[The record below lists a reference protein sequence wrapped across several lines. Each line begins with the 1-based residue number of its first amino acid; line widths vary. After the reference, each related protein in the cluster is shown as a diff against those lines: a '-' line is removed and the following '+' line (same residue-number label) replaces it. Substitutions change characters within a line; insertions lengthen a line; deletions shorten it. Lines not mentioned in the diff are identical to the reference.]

1 MKYKKDTSH
10 IILNAAFEEFE
21 EKGYNGARMQS
32 IANKAGINKALLH
45 YYYKSKDAMFKIII
59 DKAFHLLMP
68 KVISIFEE
76 DSDFFET
83 IEKFVS
89 TYINIL
95 VKNPYIPGFVTQ
107 EINNNPKRL
116 LNLVK
121 SPGINLNPVKEK
133 IAKAVEDGIIE
144 NINPNQLIINIM
156 SLCIFPFVGRPLI
169 EGVLLN
175 GDKDKFDQ
183 LIEQRKNEVSKFII
197 KAIKK

>member
-1 MKYKKDTSH
+1 MKYKKDTSNK
-10 IILNAAFEEFE
+10 ILNAAFEEFE

-32 IANKAGINKALLH
+32 IANRAGINKALLH
-45 YYYKSKDAMFKIII
+45 YYYKSKDAMFKLILN
-59 DKAFHLLMP
+59 KAFNLLMP
-68 KVISIFEE
+68 KIVSIFEE
-76 DSDFFET
+76 DTDFFET

-95 VKNPYIPGFVTQ
+95 INNPYIPNFVTQ
-107 EINNNPKRL
+107 EINNNPTRL

-133 IAKAVEDGIIE
+133 ITKAVEDGIIDE
-144 NINPNQLIINIM
+144 IDPNQLIINIM
-156 SLCIFPFVGRPLI
+156 SLCIFPFVGRPII

-175 GDKDKFDQ
+175 GDKDKFEQ
-183 LIEQRKNEVSKFII
+183 LIQQRKKEVSEFII

>member
-1 MKYKKDTSH
+1 MKYKKDTSN

-32 IANKAGINKALLH
+32 IANRAGINKALLH
-45 YYYKSKDAMFKIII
+45 YYYKSKDAMFKLILN
-59 DKAFHLLMP
+59 KAFNLLMP
-68 KVISIFEE
+68 KIVSIFEE
-76 DSDFFET
+76 DTDFFET

-95 VKNPYIPGFVTQ
+95 INNPYIPNFVTQ
-107 EINNNPKRL
+107 EINNNPTRL

-133 IAKAVEDGIIE
+133 ITKAVEDGIIE
-144 NINPNQLIINIM
+144 EIDPNQLIINIM
-156 SLCIFPFVGRPLI
+156 SLCIFPFVGRPII

-175 GDKDKFDQ
+175 GDKDKFEQ
-183 LIEQRKNEVSKFII
+183 LIEQRKKEVSEFII

>member
-1 MKYKKDTSH
+1 MKYKKDTSNK
-10 IILNAAFEEFE
+10 ILNAAFEEFE

-32 IANKAGINKALLH
+32 IANRAGINKALLH
-45 YYYKSKDAMFKIII
+45 YYYKSKDAMFKLILN
-59 DKAFHLLMP
+59 KAFNLLMP
-68 KVISIFEE
+68 KIVSIFEE
-76 DSDFFET
+76 DTDFFET

-95 VKNPYIPGFVTQ
+95 INNPYIPNFVTQ
-107 EINNNPKRL
+107 EINNNPTRL

-133 IAKAVEDGIIE
+133 ITKAVEDGIIE
-144 NINPNQLIINIM
+144 EIDPNQLIINIM
-156 SLCIFPFVGRPLI
+156 SLCIFPFVGRPII

-175 GDKDKFDQ
+175 GDKDKFEQ
-183 LIEQRKNEVSKFII
+183 LIQQRKKEVSEFII

>member
-1 MKYKKDTSH
+1 MKYKKDTSN
-10 IILNAAFEEFE
+10 IILNAAFIEFE

-32 IANKAGINKALLH
+32 IANRAGINKALLH
-45 YYYKSKDAMFKIII
+45 YYYKSKDAMFQIII
-59 DKAFHLLMP
+59 NKAFHLLMP
-68 KVISIFEE
+68 EIISVFEE
-76 DSDFFET
+76 DTDFFTT
-83 IEKFVS
+83 IEKFVFK
-89 TYINIL
+89 YINIL
-95 VKNPYIPGFVTQ
+95 INNPYIPGFVTQ

-133 IAKAVEDGIIE
+133 IAKAVKDGIIE
-144 NINPNQLIINIM
+144 DINPNQLIINIM
-156 SLCIFPFVGRPLI
+156 SLSIFPFIGRPLI

-183 LIEQRKNEVSKFII
+183 LIEQRKEEVSKFII